1 MVKGIEGVLK
11 SDVKLQSWMTNEEIR
26 KQEELVENFETIINF
41 EEEDHKMNLM
51 SKSKIK
57 IDMFDSGSSR
67 HKKFLRESRSRHPNR
82 TRSQSKR
89 TKTSESLNDEQSE
102 MFSNIESMYSNV
114 TEFQDHKFSNL
125 GTPLKETFETPIK
138 VV

>member
-1 MVKGIEGVLK
+1 
-11 SDVKLQSWMTNEEIR
+11 
-26 KQEELVENFETIINF
+26 
-41 EEEDHKMNLM
+41 MNLQNKF
-51 SKSKIK
+51 STK

-67 HKKFLRESRSRHPNR
+67 HKKYLNGIRQNHPNR

-102 MFSNIESMYSNV
+102 MFSNMESMYSNV

-125 GTPLKETFETPIK
+125 GTPLKESFETPVKIVSNDEQPNLTTTDK
-138 VV
+138 TPEFVQ